1 MQRIAA
7 ILTMMFITTS
17 AIAQSQPATRALEK
31 ADAGRER
38 AREQAKR
45 LLDRGAKFLV
55 NSQDADGAWA
65 GQSGIGISAL
75 ALRALARHPDFGS
88 KHPSVE
94 RGVEFVLKA
103 EREEGGLYSPD
114 GLIKNY
120 EMSVALSM
128 LVALDD
134 PKHKP
139 LIEKMQ
145 KQLVE
150 GQWDE
155 GEGRSIDDPWYGGT
169 GYGNGKRPDLSNVNI
184 MMDALRDSGLVKD
197 SPAYKKALIFISRC
211 QMLGEHNDQ
220 PLAKDSTDGGFI
232 YSPANGGESK
242 AGERTVGERTELR
255 TYGSMTYAGFKSMI
269 YAGLTTQDP
278 RVQAAI
284 GWIGANWTLEFNPSM
299 PEKQSH
305 EGLFYY
311 YMTFGRALAAF
322 GEPVI
327 RDKSGRDR
335 DWRTELVEQ
344 LGKMQKDDGSWVNE
358 KDRWMEGH
366 PALTTAYSMIALQE
380 AFPELTRSAKKE

>member
-1 MQRIAA
+1 MKHAYCCSIA
-7 ILTMMFITTS
+7 ILLTTL
-17 AIAQSQPATRALEK
+17 ALAQSQPATRSIEK
-31 ADAGRER
+31 ADAGREH
-38 AREQAKR
+38 AREQAKK

-55 NSQDADGAWA
+55 NAQGADGAWA
-65 GQSGIGISAL
+65 GDTGIGITAL
-75 ALRALARHPDFGS
+75 ALRPLARHPEFGA
-88 KHPSVE
+88 KHAAVE

-120 EMSVALSM
+120 EMSVALSL

-134 PKHKP
+134 AKYKP
-139 LIEKMQ
+139 LIDKMQ
-145 KQLVE
+145 KQLLD

-155 GEGRSIDDPWYGGT
+155 GEGRSVDDPFYGGI
-169 GYGNGKRPDLSNVNI
+169 GYGRGKRPDLSNVNI
-184 MMDALRDSGLVKD
+184 MLDALRDSGLPKD
-197 SPAYKKALIFISRC
+197 SPTYKKAMIFVSRC

-220 PLAKDSTDGGFI
+220 PFAKDSIDGGFI

-255 TYGSMTYAGFKSMI
+255 TYGSMTYAGFKSMV
-269 YAGLTTQDP
+269 YAGLSKSDP

-284 GWIGANWTLEFNPSM
+284 GWIAANWTLDVNPSM
-299 PEKQSH
+299 PEKQSR

-311 YMTFGRALAAF
+311 YMTFGRALSAF
-322 GEPVI
+322 GESAV
-327 RDKSGRDR
+327 RDKSGRDH

-344 LGKMQKDDGSWVNE
+344 LTKLQKDDGSWVNE
-358 KDRWMEGH
+358 QDRWMEGH

-380 AFPELTRSAKKE
+380 AFPELTRKTN